1 MEHLSRHLQMIK
13 QDAEKIRSRC
23 PRVDRFRPSF
33 TPADGDEIATIVI
46 RQISYYYTT
55 KVFVK
60 RQPHTDE
67 LGLDVYGN
75 PAVNPYIADRIRNE
89 AAVLQFVAKHTTI
102 PVPKFLDLWE
112 ENGLV
117 HLKTALVENAVELR
131 NVDESLLSTA
141 ITSVTAQLESDILP
155 QLRRLRRNFMGS
167 PNPELPMI
175 PPHRFWGSKE
185 KRVWPSMT
193 KEKDD
198 YVLCHTDLDR
208 QNILVDPNTFK
219 IVSILDWETAGFFP
233 PEWELPLWTI
243 NGPLEKYRM
252 GQEAHRREIFS
263 FDSPE
268 KYLKERSGP
277 ASIHQVQLC

>member
-1 MEHLSRHLQMIK
+1 MERLSRHLQTIK
-13 QDAEKIRSRC
+13 QDAEEWRSRY
-23 PRVDRFRPSF
+23 PLVDRFRPSF
-33 TPADGDEIATIVI
+33 TAADGDEIATIVT
-46 RQISYYYTT
+46 RPISYYYTT

-67 LGLDVYGN
+67 LGLDGYGN

-117 HLKTALVENAVELR
+117 HLKTALVENGIELR

-141 ITSVTAQLESDILP
+141 IMSVTAQLESDILP
-155 QLRRLRRNFMGS
+155 QLRRLRRNSMGS
-167 PNPELPMI
+167 PNPELPML
-175 PPHRFWGSKE
+175 PPRRFWDWKGT
-185 KRVWPSMT
+185 RVWPSMT
-193 KEKDD
+193 KDTDD

-233 PEWELPLWTI
+233 QEWDLPLWTV
-243 NGPLEKYRM
+243 NGPEEKYRM
-252 GQEAHRREIFS
+252 TREAHRQEIFA

-268 KYLKERSGP
+268 KYLKESP
-277 ASIHQVQLC
+277 ASIQV

>member
-1 MEHLSRHLQMIK
+1 MEHLSRHMQMIK
-13 QDAEKIRSRC
+13 QDAEERQSRN
-23 PRVDRFRPSF
+23 PMVDRFRPSF
-33 TPADGDEIATIVI
+33 TPADGDEIATLVT
-46 RQISYYYTT
+46 RRISYYYTT

-67 LGLDVYGN
+67 LGLDCFGN
-75 PAVNPYIADRIRNE
+75 PAVRPYIADRLRNE
-89 AAVLQFVAKHTTI
+89 AAVLQFLAKHTTI
-102 PVPKFLDLWE
+102 PVPEFLDLWE

-117 HLKTALVENAVELR
+117 HLKTALVENGVELR

-141 ITSVTAQLESDILP
+141 IMSVTAQLESDILP

-167 PNPELPMI
+167 PNPELPVI
-175 PPHRFWGSKE
+175 PPHRLWRPKE

-193 KEKDD
+193 KDTDE

-233 PEWELPLWTI
+233 QEWELPLWTVD
-243 NGPLEKYRM
+243 GPQEKYRM
-252 GQEAHRREIFS
+252 AKEVHGREIAC
-263 FDSPE
+263 FDVSDTTMLAGLRTLFEIP
-268 KYLKERSGP
+268 
-277 ASIHQVQLC
+277 V

>member
-1 MEHLSRHLQMIK
+1 MEHLSRHLQTIK
-13 QDAEKIRSRC
+13 QDAEEWRSRY
-23 PRVDRFRPSF
+23 PLVDRFRPSF
-33 TPADGDEIATIVI
+33 TAADGDEIATIVT
-46 RQISYYYTT
+46 RPISYYYTT

-60 RQPHTDE
+60 RQSHTDE
-67 LGLDVYGN
+67 LGLDGYGN
-75 PAVNPYIADRIRNE
+75 PAVNPYIADRLRNE

-117 HLKTALVENAVELR
+117 HLKTALVENGIELR

-141 ITSVTAQLESDILP
+141 IMSVTAQLESDILP

-167 PNPELPMI
+167 PDPELPML
-175 PPHRFWGSKE
+175 PPRRFWDWKGT
-185 KRVWPSMT
+185 RVWPSMT
-193 KEKDD
+193 KDTDD

-233 PEWELPLWTI
+233 QEWDLPLWTV
-243 NGPLEKYRM
+243 NGPEEKYRM
-252 GQEAHRREIFS
+252 TREAHRQEIFA

-268 KYLKERSGP
+268 KYLKESP
-277 ASIHQVQLC
+277 ASIQV

>member
-1 MEHLSRHLQMIK
+1 MEHPSRHMQTIKEFTEEFQSRHPMI
-13 QDAEKIRSRC
+13 
-23 PRVDRFRPSF
+23 DRFRPSF
-33 TPADGDEIATIVI
+33 TLTDGDEIATLVS

-67 LGLDVYGN
+67 LGLDGYGN
-75 PAVNPYIADRIRNE
+75 PAVNPYIADRLRNE
-89 AAVLQFVAKHTTI
+89 AAVLRFVAKHTTI
-102 PVPKFLDLWE
+102 PVPEFLDLWE
-112 ENGLV
+112 ENGV
-117 HLKTALVENAVELR
+117 VYLKTALVENGVELR

-141 ITSVTAQLESDILP
+141 ITSVTAQLESDVLP

-167 PNPELPMI
+167 PNPELPVI
-175 PPHRFWGSKE
+175 PPHRFWRAKE

-193 KEKDD
+193 KDTDD

-233 PEWELPLWTI
+233 QEWELPLWTV
-243 NGPLEKYRM
+243 NGPQEKYRM
-252 GQEAHRREIFS
+252 SREAHRREIAS
-263 FDSPE
+263 FDISDTTMLAGLRALFEIP
-268 KYLKERSGP
+268 
-277 ASIHQVQLC
+277 V

>member
-1 MEHLSRHLQMIK
+1 MEHLSRHLQTIK
-13 QDAEKIRSRC
+13 QDVEESQSRC
-23 PRVDRFRPSF
+23 LVDRFRPSF
-33 TPADGDEIATIVI
+33 TLADGDGIATLVI
-46 RQISYYYTT
+46 PQISYYYTT

-67 LGLDVYGN
+67 LGLDIYGN
-75 PAVNPYIADRIRNE
+75 PAVNPYIADRLRNE

-102 PVPKFLDLWE
+102 PVPEFLALWE

-117 HLKTALVENAVELR
+117 HLKTALVENGIELR
-131 NVDESLLSTA
+131 NVDESLFSTA
-141 ITSVTAQLESDILP
+141 IMSVTAQLESDILP

-167 PNPELPMI
+167 PDPELPVI
-175 PPHRFWGSKE
+175 PPRRFWQAKE

-193 KEKDD
+193 KDTDE

-233 PEWELPLWTI
+233 QEWELPLWTI
-243 NGPLEKYRM
+243 NGPQEKYRM
-252 GQEAHRREIFS
+252 GKEAHRREIFA

-268 KYLKERSGP
+268 KYRKERSGP

>member
-1 MEHLSRHLQMIK
+1 MEHLSRHLQTIK
-13 QDAEKIRSRC
+13 QDVEEWRSRC
-23 PRVDRFRPSF
+23 PLVDRFRPSF
-33 TPADGDEIATIVI
+33 TAADGDEIATLIT
-46 RQISYYYTT
+46 RPISYYYTT

-67 LGLDVYGN
+67 LGLDIYGN
-75 PAVNPYIADRIRNE
+75 QAVNPYIADRLRNE

-102 PVPKFLDLWE
+102 PVPEFLALWE

-117 HLKTALVENAVELR
+117 HLKTALVENGIELR

-167 PNPELPMI
+167 PDPELPVI
-175 PPHRFWGSKE
+175 PPRRFWQAKE

-193 KEKDD
+193 KDTDEC
-198 YVLCHTDLDR
+198 VLCHTDLDR

-219 IVSILDWETAGFFP
+219 IVSILDWETAGYFP
-233 PEWELPLWTI
+233 QEWELPLWTV
-243 NGPLEKYRM
+243 NGPQEQYRM
-252 GQEAHRREIFS
+252 TTEAHRREITS
-263 FDSPE
+263 FDFPE
-268 KYLKERSGP
+268 KHLKERSGP
-277 ASIHQVQLC
+277 ASIQV

>member
-1 MEHLSRHLQMIK
+1 MERLSRHLQTIK
-13 QDAEKIRSRC
+13 QDAEEWRSRY
-23 PRVDRFRPSF
+23 PLVDRFRPSF
-33 TPADGDEIATIVI
+33 TAADGDEIATIVTP
-46 RQISYYYTT
+46 QISYYYTT

-67 LGLDVYGN
+67 LGLDGYGN

-117 HLKTALVENAVELR
+117 HLKTALVENGIELR

-141 ITSVTAQLESDILP
+141 IMSVTAQLESDILP

-167 PNPELPMI
+167 PNPELPML
-175 PPHRFWGSKE
+175 PPRRFWDWKGT
-185 KRVWPSMT
+185 RVWPSMT
-193 KEKDD
+193 KDTDD

-233 PEWELPLWTI
+233 QEWELPLWTVT
-243 NGPLEKYRM
+243 GQEQYRM
-252 GQEAHRREIFS
+252 SREAHCREIFA

-268 KYLKERSGP
+268 KDLKESP
-277 ASIHQVQLC
+277 ASIQV

>member
-1 MEHLSRHLQMIK
+1 MEHLSRHMQMIK
-13 QDAEKIRSRC
+13 QDAEERQSRN
-23 PRVDRFRPSF
+23 PKVDRFRPSF
-33 TPADGDEIATIVI
+33 SPADGDEIASISV
-46 RQISYYYTT
+46 RHISYYFTT

-67 LGLDVYGN
+67 LGLDGFGN
-75 PAVNPYIADRIRNE
+75 PMVNPYIADRLRNE

-117 HLKTALVENAVELR
+117 YLKTALVENAVELR
-131 NVDESLLSTA
+131 HVDESLLSTA
-141 ITSVTAQLESDILP
+141 IMSVTAQLKSDILP

-167 PNPELPMI
+167 PNPELPVI
-175 PPHRFWGSKE
+175 PPHRLWGFRE

-193 KEKDD
+193 KDTDD

-233 PEWELPLWTI
+233 QEWELPLWTI
-243 NGPLEKYRM
+243 NGPQEKYRM
-252 GQEAHRREIFS
+252 TREAHGREITC
-263 FDSPE
+263 FDVSDTTMLAGLRALFEIP
-268 KYLKERSGP
+268 
-277 ASIHQVQLC
+277 V